1 MSDKFNSMGLDDLL
15 ELFEDNLELSDITA
29 SRILGN
35 ISAAITKK
43 RIKYSMTQNEFAKYL
58 GVSQGMVSKWEGGD
72 YNFSIKTLAEIAERL
87 NMELAVELDSRRRDV
102 QVTHMQD
109 SDILYV
115 VSDRK
120 TFIGKVPDASMC
132 TSKIKPIEEKNLCKI
147 YSFHERKEM

>member
-1 MSDKFNSMGLDDLL
+1 
-15 ELFEDNLELSDITA
+15 
-29 SRILGN
+29 
-35 ISAAITKK
+35 
-43 RIKYSMTQNEFAKYL
+43 MTQNEFAKYL